1 MKFAKISREDYG
13 FYIQPLDLL
22 KDALSGEFDGV
33 EEYAEVG
40 DKITIEIIEMPE
52 EEFDNLPEFEGW

>member
-1 MKFAKISREDYG
+1 MKFAKIYREGYG
-13 FYIQPLDLL
+13 SYIQPLNLL

-40 DKITIEIIEMPE
+40 DKLTIEIIEMPE
-52 EEFDNLPEFEGW
+52 EEYDKLPEFEGW